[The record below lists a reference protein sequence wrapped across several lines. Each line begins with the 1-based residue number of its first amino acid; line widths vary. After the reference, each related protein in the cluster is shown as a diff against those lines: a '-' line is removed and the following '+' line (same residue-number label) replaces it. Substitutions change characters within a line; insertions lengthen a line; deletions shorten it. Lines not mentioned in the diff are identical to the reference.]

1 MTEFTPADLLAF
13 FKSPEAPEHTPPTLA
28 SVVAAAAQLAPRL
41 LAQAAATDTIGGFPA
56 QEMTWLREAGLLTAA
71 LPPSLGGVGLGEPAA
86 ALALLQALYHIGR
99 GNLAVGR
106 LWEGHVNALLL
117 IRCFGTPAQLARAA
131 ADARAGHVFG
141 VWNTENPAGGVHL
154 EPLPATPGR
163 YRLRGAKTF
172 ASGAGHITR
181 PVLTGMLTAPP
192 APAVRRDQGPSVLP
206 APAPTPP
213 SPTGWQL
220 VLLRADEQPPVLDRS
235 FWRPL
240 GMRAT
245 ASFRADFTGLEIGAD
260 DLVGQPNDYY
270 RAPWFGGGA
279 ARFAAV
285 QLGGAAAVLDETRR
299 FLRRL
304 GRTDDPYQRQRLG
317 EMLLLHETG
326 QRWLRGAA
334 EHAALPSTPAEV
346 LPPAR
351 LDALAAYVN
360 ALRTTTEDICLQ
372 TLRLAERSVGARG
385 LLQPEPFERLHRD
398 LTHYLRQPA
407 PDAAQADIG
416 RFALASDKPAYQL
429 WPG

>member
-1 MTEFTPADLLAF
+1 MLDIPTASPPTAFSPPKATPLPPNTPAAM
-13 FKSPEAPEHTPPTLA
+13 
-28 SVVAAAAQLAPRL
+28 VAAAASLAPRL
-41 LAQAAATDTIGGFPA
+41 LAQAASTDKIGGFPA
-56 QEMTWLREAGLLTAA
+56 QEMTWLHEAGLLTAA
-71 LPPSLGGVGLGEPAA
+71 LPSTLGGVSLGEPST
-86 ALALLQALYHIGR
+86 ALPLLQALYHVGR

-117 IRCFGTPAQLARAA
+117 IRCFGSTAQLARAA

-141 VWNTENPAGGVHL
+141 VWNTENPAEGVHL
-154 EPLPATPGR
+154 EMRPMVPGH

-172 ASGAGHITR
+172 ASGSGHITR
-181 PVLTGMLTAPP
+181 PVLTGA
-192 APAVRRDQGPSVLP
+192 LP
-206 APAPTPP
+206 DNQ
-213 SPTGWQL
+213 GWQL
-220 VLLRADEQPPVLDRS
+220 VLLRADQQPPQLDRS

-245 ASFRADFTGLEIGAD
+245 ASFRADFTGLEIGPD
-260 DLVGQPNDYY
+260 NLVGQPNDYY

-317 EMLLLHETG
+317 ELLALHETG

-334 EHAALPSTPAEV
+334 EHAALPTTAADP

-351 LDALAAYVN
+351 LAALTAYVN
-360 ALRTTTEDICLQ
+360 AFRGTTEDICLQ
-372 TLRLAERSVGARG
+372 TLRLAERCVGARG

-407 PDAAQADIG
+407 PDGALADVG
-416 RFALASDKPAYQL
+416 RFALDSDLPAYQL
-429 WPG
+429 FN

>member
-13 FKSPEAPEHTPPTLA
+13 FKSPEAPEHIPPTPA

-71 LPPSLGGVGLGEPAA
+71 LPPSLGGAGLGEPAA

-117 IRCFGTPAQLARAA
+117 LRCFSTPAQLARAA

-141 VWNTENPAGGVHL
+141 VWNTENPAEGVHL
-154 EPLPATPGR
+154 EPLPGAPGR
-163 YRLRGAKTF
+163 YHLRGAKTF

-181 PVLTGMLTAPP
+181 PVLTGMLAAPP
-192 APAVRRDQGPSVLP
+192 APAVRRDQGPLLP
-206 APAPTPP
+206 PVPAPTPP
-213 SPTGWQL
+213 PTGWQL

-285 QLGGAAAVLDETRR
+285 QLGGAATVLDETRR

-334 EHAALPSTPAEV
+334 EHAALPPTPAET
-346 LPPAR
+346 PPAR
-351 LDALAAYVN
+351 LESLAAYVN

-429 WPG
+429 WQG

>member
-1 MTEFTPADLLAF
+1 MTEFTPADQPIH
-13 FKSPEAPEHTPPTLA
+13 SIPEAPGLVVPTPA
-28 SVVAAAAQLAPRL
+28 GVVTAAAQLAPRL
-41 LAQAAATDTIGGFPA
+41 LAQAAATDTVGGFPT
-56 QEMTWLREAGLLTAA
+56 QEMSWLREAGLLSAA
-71 LPPSLGGVGLGEPAA
+71 LPTSLGGAGLGEPGA

-117 IRCFGTPAQLARAA
+117 IRCFGSPAQVARAA
-131 ADARAGHVFG
+131 ADARAGHLFG
-141 VWNTENPAGGVHL
+141 VWNTENPADGVRL
-154 EPLPATPGR
+154 EPAPGALGR

-181 PVLTGMLTAPP
+181 PVLTGA
-192 APAVRRDQGPSVLP
+192 LP
-206 APAPTPP
+206 APAAPVVRLDQGPIRPAVPGPPAPP
-213 SPTGWQL
+213 SGWQL
-220 VLLRADEQPPVLDRS
+220 VLLRADEQSPVLDRS

-245 ASFRADFTGLEIGAD
+245 ASFRADFTGQEVGAD
-260 DLVGQPNDYY
+260 DLIGKPNDYY

-317 EMLLLHETG
+317 EMLTLHETG

-334 EHAALPSTPAEV
+334 EVAALPATPTEPLPAARAE
-346 LPPAR
+346 
-351 LDALAAYVN
+351 ALAAAYVN
-360 ALRTTTEDICLQ
+360 ALRTTTEDLCLQ

-407 PDAAQADIG
+407 PDAALADVG

-429 WPG
+429 FQG

>member
-1 MTEFTPADLLAF
+1 MTEFTPAALPATPPL
-13 FKSPEAPEHTPPTLA
+13 PEAPAPIPATPA
-28 SVVAAAAQLAPRL
+28 SLVAAAAQLAPRL

-56 QEMTWLREAGLLTAA
+56 QEMTWLREAGLLTAV

-86 ALALLQALYHIGR
+86 ALPLLQALYHIGR

-117 IRCFGTPAQLARAA
+117 IRCFGSAAQVARAA

-141 VWNTENPAGGVHL
+141 VWNTENPADGVHL
-154 EPLPATPGR
+154 EPLAAAPGR

-172 ASGAGHITR
+172 ASGSGHITR
-181 PVLTGMLTAPP
+181 PVLTGMLS
-192 APAVRRDQGPSVLP
+192 APAVPPVRRDQGPRLP
-206 APAPTPP
+206 LVPAPTPP
-213 SPTGWQL
+213 PTGWQL
-220 VLLRADEQPPVLDRS
+220 LLLRADEQPPVLDRS

-245 ASFRADFTGLEIGAD
+245 ASFRADFTNLKVGTD
-260 DLVGQPNDYY
+260 DLIGRPNDYY

-334 EHAALPSTPAEV
+334 EHAALPPTPTEG
-346 LPPAR
+346 LSPAR
-351 LDALAAYVN
+351 LDALAGYVN

-429 WPG
+429 WQG

>member
-1 MTEFTPADLLAF
+1 MTEFAPAAALSFPLPPD
-13 FKSPEAPEHTPPTLA
+13 APAPTPPTPA
-28 SVVAAAAQLAPRL
+28 SAVVAAAQLVPRL
-41 LAQAAATDTIGGFPA
+41 LAQAAATDTIGGFPG

-71 LPPSLGGVGLGEPAA
+71 LPPSLGGAGLGEPAA

-141 VWNTENPAGGVHL
+141 VWNTENPAEGVHL
-154 EPLPATPGR
+154 EPLTGAPGR

-172 ASGAGHITR
+172 ASGSGHITR
-181 PVLTGMLTAPP
+181 PVLTGMLAAPV
-192 APAVRRDQGPSVLP
+192 APAVRRDQGPSQPP

-213 SPTGWQL
+213 PPAGWQL
-220 VLLRADEQPPVLDRS
+220 VLLRADEQPPALDRS

-260 DLVGQPNDYY
+260 ELIGQPNDYY

-317 EMLLLHETG
+317 ELLLLHETG

-334 EHAALPSTPAEV
+334 EHAALPPTPAEA

>member
-1 MTEFTPADLLAF
+1 MTASIATTILPFFATSKPHSAPPPTPAA
-13 FKSPEAPEHTPPTLA
+13 
-28 SVVAAAAQLAPRL
+28 VVAAAAQLAPRL
-41 LAQAAATDTIGGFPA
+41 LAQAASTDEIGGFPT
-56 QEMTWLREAGLLTAA
+56 QELTWLHQAGLLAA
-71 LPPSLGGVGLGEPAA
+71 PLPPDLGGAGLGEPAA
-86 ALALLQALYHIGR
+86 ALPLLQALYHVGR

-117 IRCFGTPAQLARAA
+117 IRCFGTPAQLAQAA

-141 VWNTENPAGGVHL
+141 VWNTENPAQGVHL
-154 EPLPATPGR
+154 EPLPAAPGR

-181 PVLTGMLTAPP
+181 PLLTGALAALPAPP
-192 APAVRRDQGPSVLP
+192 VRRDQ
-206 APAPTPP
+206 APTPAAAPVPP
-213 SPTGWQL
+213 SGWQL
-220 VLLRADEQPPVLDRS
+220 VLLRADEQPPTLDRS

-245 ASFRADFTGLEIGAD
+245 ASFRADFTGLEVGKE
-260 DLVGQPNDYY
+260 DLIGQPNDYY

-317 EMLLLHETG
+317 EMLTLHETG

-334 EHAALPSTPAEV
+334 EHAALPATPAEP

-351 LDALAAYVN
+351 LAALAAYAN
-360 ALRTTTEDICLQ
+360 ACRTTTEDICLD
-372 TLRLAERSVGARG
+372 TLRLAERCVGARG

-407 PDAAQADIG
+407 PDGALADVG
-416 RFALASDKPAYQL
+416 RFALGSDAPAYQL
-429 WPG
+429 FG

>member
-1 MTEFTPADLLAF
+1 MTDFSPTDRPTAPAVAEAPPLATLPATPA
-13 FKSPEAPEHTPPTLA
+13 SC
-28 SVVAAAAQLAPRL
+28 VAAAAQLAPRL
-41 LAQAAATDTIGGFPA
+41 LAQAAATDEVGGFPA
-56 QEMTWLREAGLLTAA
+56 QEMRWLHEAGLLAAA
-71 LPPSLGGVGLGEPAA
+71 LPTSLGGAGLGEPAA
-86 ALALLQALYHIGR
+86 TLALYQALYHVGR

-141 VWNTENPAGGVHL
+141 VWNTENPAHGVQL
-154 EPLPATPGR
+154 APVAGQPGH
-163 YRLRGAKTF
+163 YRLQGAKTF
-172 ASGAGHITR
+172 ASGSGHITR
-181 PVLTGMLTAPP
+181 PVLTGALLAPP
-192 APAVRRDQGPSVLP
+192 VPARRLDQGPLP
-206 APAPTPP
+206 AAGPATAAA
-213 SPTGWQL
+213 PTGWQL
-220 VLLRADEQPPVLDRS
+220 VLLRADEQPPALDRS

-245 ASFRADFTGLEIGAD
+245 ASFQADFTGIAIGPD
-260 DLVGQPNDYY
+260 DLIGQPNDYY

-285 QLGGAAAVLDETRR
+285 QLGGAAAVFDETRR

-317 EMLLLHETG
+317 ELLALHETG

-334 EHAALPSTPAEV
+334 EHAALPPTPAGLATVRPE
-346 LPPAR
+346 
-351 LDALAAYVN
+351 ALAAYVN
-360 ALRTTTEDICLQ
+360 TLRATTEDICLQ
-372 TLRLAERSVGARG
+372 TLRLTERSVGARG

-407 PDAAQADIG
+407 PDATVADAG

-429 WPG
+429 F

>member
-1 MTEFTPADLLAF
+1 MTDFTPTDQPAYL
-13 FKSPEAPEHTPPTLA
+13 PTEALTLPVPTPA
-28 SVVAAAAQLAPRL
+28 GVVAAAAQLAPRL
-41 LAQAAATDTIGGFPA
+41 LAQAASTDKVGGFPS
-56 QEMTWLREAGLLTAA
+56 QEMGWLRQAGLLTAA
-71 LPPSLGGVGLGEPAA
+71 LPVSLGGAGLGEPSAT
-86 ALALLQALYHIGR
+86 LALLQTLYHIGR

-117 IRCFGTPAQLARAA
+117 IRCFGSPAQLARAA
-131 ADARAGHVFG
+131 ADARAGHLFG
-141 VWNTENPAGGVHL
+141 VWNTENPADGVRL
-154 EPLPATPGR
+154 EPQSGAPGR

-172 ASGAGHITR
+172 ASGAGHVTR
-181 PVLTGMLTAPP
+181 PVLTGALLPPVAPVVRLDQGPLRPAVPAPP
-192 APAVRRDQGPSVLP
+192 AP
-206 APAPTPP
+206 
-213 SPTGWQL
+213 PTGWQL
-220 VLLRADEQPPVLDRS
+220 VLLRADEQPPALDRS

-245 ASFRADFTGLEIGAD
+245 ASFRADFTGLAITAD
-260 DLVGQPNDYY
+260 DLIGRPNDYY

-285 QLGGAAAVLDETRR
+285 QLGGAAAVLDEARR

-317 EMLLLHETG
+317 EMLTLHEAG
-326 QRWLRGAA
+326 QRWLRGSA
-334 EHAALPSTPAEV
+334 EQATLPATPAEPLV
-346 LPPAR
+346 AAR
-351 LDALAAYVN
+351 AEALAAYVN
-360 ALRTTTEDICLQ
+360 ALRATTEDICLQ

-407 PDAAQADIG
+407 PDAALADVG

-429 WPG
+429 FQG